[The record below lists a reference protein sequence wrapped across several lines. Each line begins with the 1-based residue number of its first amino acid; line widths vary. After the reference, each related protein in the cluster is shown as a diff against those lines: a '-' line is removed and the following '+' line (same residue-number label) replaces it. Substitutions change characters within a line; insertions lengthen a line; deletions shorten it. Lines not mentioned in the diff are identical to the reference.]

1 MLNANWGWPVGR
13 LGIYLRAGSQPDR
26 YNIGYN
32 IEAAPSDSMKR
43 SQSGQPGGAIGIEG
57 QKAQPKPEDDP
68 RRGHGRAGAAGFG
81 LFRRIHG
88 RVQTGVDA
96 EPILPLFAL
105 LAAESAGVRE

>member
-32 IEAAPSDSMKR
+32 IEAASSDSMKR

-68 RRGHGRAGAAGFG
+68 RRGHGLAGSRIDG
-81 LFRRIHG
+81 L
-88 RVQTGVDA
+88 VQTGVDA